1 MRNSSVETQS
11 IVVLDFGAQYSQL
24 IARRIRENR
33 VFSVVLPF
41 NASLDEIRSYSPVG
55 IVLSGGPSSVY
66 DKGAPHADKKVFELG
81 VPVLGICYGLQF
93 MVYALGGK
101 VRPAEKKEYGHAT
114 VERVAESRLF
124 EGLPKVLSVWMSHG
138 DSAEELPAGFCLT
151 ARTPNAVAAVENPEK
166 KFWAVQFH
174 PEVHHTPLGADIL
187 RNFALKICG
196 ASPTWTGQHFIDA
209 TVAAVRAQVGNGR
222 AICALSGG
230 VDSSVAAVL
239 VDRAMRDS
247 SGKSRLT
254 CVFVNNGV
262 LRKNEFEK
270 VQQNLRDKLGLH
282 LVAVDA
288 TDRFMTKLAGVTDPE
303 KKRKIIGNE
312 FIAVF
317 EDEAHKI
324 MASAETRSARPPGAA
339 TTREGTASAV
349 PLAAS
354 RNAALAAEA
363 EPVELED
370 FWLVQGTL
378 YPDVIESRSVRGPSD
393 IIKSHHNVGGL
404 PEKMKLKLVE
414 PLKDLFKDEVR
425 RIGRDLGMPEDILQ
439 RQPFPGPGLAVRI
452 LGEVTKERADLLRE
466 CDEVVVGEIKKAGL
480 YQKIWQSFA
489 VLLPVMSVGVMGD
502 QRTYAYTCA
511 IRAVH
516 SEDGMTADWVPLPYE
531 VLKTISNRIV
541 NEVRGVNR
549 VVYDITS
556 KPPGTIEWE

>member
-1 MRNSSVETQS
+1 VETQS

-24 IARRIRENR
+24 IARRIREQKI
-33 VFSVVLPF
+33 FSVVLPF
-41 NASLDEIRSYSPVG
+41 NASLEEIRSYAPVG
-55 IVLSGGPSSVY
+55 IILSGGPSSVY
-66 DKGAPHADKKVFELG
+66 DKDAPLADKKVLELG

-101 VRPAEKKEYGHAT
+101 VHSAAKREYGHAK
-114 VERVAESRLF
+114 VEILPAASQLF
-124 EGLPKVLSVWMSHG
+124 QGLPHLLAVWMSHG
-138 DSAEELPAGFCLT
+138 DEAVELPAGFRLT
-151 ARTPNAVAAVENPEK
+151 ARTSQAVAAIENAERK
-166 KFWAVQFH
+166 MWAVQFH
-174 PEVHHTPLGADIL
+174 PEVHHTPLGSDIL
-187 RNFALKICG
+187 RNFALNICG
-196 ASPTWTGQHFIDA
+196 AEPSWTPQHFIDA
-209 TVAAVRAQVGNGR
+209 TVAQVKQQVGSGR

-247 SGKSRLT
+247 GKSRLT

-262 LRKNEFEK
+262 LRKNEFQK
-270 VQQNLRDKLGLH
+270 VQQNLRDNLGLH

-288 TDRFMTKLAGVTDPE
+288 TERFMSKLAGVVDPE
-303 KKRKIIGNE
+303 SKRKIIGNE
-312 FIAVF
+312 FIEVF
-317 EDEAHKI
+317 DAEAHRI
-324 MASAETRSARPPGAA
+324 LQE
-339 TTREGTASAV
+339 EG
-349 PLAAS
+349 
-354 RNAALAAEA
+354 E
-363 EPVELED
+363 VE
-370 FWLVQGTL
+370 WLVQGTL
-378 YPDVIESRSVRGPSD
+378 YPDVIESRSVRGPSQV
-393 IIKSHHNVGGL
+393 IKSHHNVGGL
-404 PEKMKLKLVE
+404 PEKMKLKLIE

-452 LGEVTKERADLLRE
+452 LGEVNQERADLLRE
-466 CDEVVVGEIKKAGL
+466 CDEIVVGEIKKAGL

-511 IRAVH
+511 VRAVH